1 MQYLLPSES
10 VCFSLFLTLEMI
22 PRLSASKT
30 SQIFS
35 SQKETNKQR
44 KHIHFEVAN
53 EQQTITRAKKK
64 NCQLFALEFITN
76 GYKRFALEW
85 LTRLGTFNN
94 NKIKRK
100 VRNKRR

>member
-35 SQKETNKQR
+35 RQKETNKQR

-64 NCQLFALEFITN
+64 KLPAFCIRI
-76 GYKRFALEW
+76 Y
-85 LTRLGTFNN
+85 
-94 NKIKRK
+94 
-100 VRNKRR
+100 NKRI